1 MRGTDRV
8 ESTIR
13 LLAFVVCLV
22 AIPVAIAEGVEEYTT
37 AAGRIRSEN
46 ASRVPVT
53 ATITREPSRMRRL
66 SVAEV
71 RWTHDSVPGS
81 ATIVVPHSSARGNL
95 VPLWLGADATP
106 TTAPTRPARAVMI
119 GLGAATL
126 VLFEIWAA
134 ALLVVGATR
143 CSVSRYHQRLWE
155 NHWKQF
161 DRGAL

>member
-13 LLAFVVCLV
+13 VLAFVACLA
-22 AIPVAIAEGVEEYTT
+22 AIPIAASAGVEEYTA

-46 ASRVPVT
+46 ASKVPVT
-53 ATITREPSRMRRL
+53 ATITLEPSRMRRL

-81 ATIVVPHSSARGNL
+81 ATIAVPHSSARGDL

-106 TTAPTRPARAVMI
+106 TTAPTKPARAVMI

-126 VLFEIWAA
+126 VLFEVWAA
-134 ALLVVGATR
+134 ALLVVGTTR
-143 CSVSRYHQRLWE
+143 WSVSRCQQRLWE
-155 NHWKQF
+155 NRWKQF
-161 DRGAL
+161 DRGAI